1 MSQSENKAENGIIY
15 IPAKTDLR
23 DRVVT
28 GGSSNSAYQKAIK
41 AAEEAIEQLSDEFDN
56 WLTVEVDRLDQSVA
70 TLKTKGWNDEDKD
83 VLFTISHDIKGQAT
97 TLGYPVI
104 TEICDTLCHLL
115 EKAPNYNHISL
126 KVIEIF
132 ASSIRSIIQ
141 QCQRGSENE
150 KANAISQGLRQM
162 AMKILTHE
170 ITQASQAKEKKETV

>member
-1 MSQSENKAENGIIY
+1 MNAKEKNIKNDIVY

-23 DRVVT
+23 DRVIT
-28 GGSSNSAYQKAIK
+28 GGSSNSAYQKAIR

-56 WLTVEVDRLDQSVA
+56 WLTEEVDRLDKAVA
-70 TLKTKGWNDEDKD
+70 TLKTNGWNDDDKD

-115 EKAPNYNHISL
+115 EKAPNYNNISL
-126 KVIEIF
+126 NVIEIF

-141 QCQRGSENE
+141 QCQRGSDNE
-150 KANAISQGLRQM
+150 KANAISQGLRAM

-170 ITQASQAKEKKETV
+170 IAQASQSNEKKETV

>member
-1 MSQSENKAENGIIY
+1 MSSSEKKAENDIVY

-23 DRVVT
+23 DRVTT

-56 WLTVEVDRLDQSVA
+56 WLSVEIDRLDQSVV
-70 TLKTKGWNDEDKD
+70 TLKSNGWNDEDKD
-83 VLFTISHDIKGQAT
+83 ELFTISHDIKGQAT

-115 EKAPNYNHISL
+115 EKIPDYSHISIN
-126 KVIEIF
+126 VIEIF
-132 ASSIRSIIQ
+132 ASCIRSIVQ
-141 QCQRGSENE
+141 QCQRGSDND

-170 ITQASQAKEKKETV
+170 IAQASKAK

>member
-1 MSQSENKAENGIIY
+1 MSSSEKKAENDIVY

-23 DRVVT
+23 DRVTT

-56 WLTVEVDRLDQSVA
+56 WLSVEIDRLDQSVV
-70 TLKTKGWNDEDKD
+70 TLKKNGWNDEDKD
-83 VLFTISHDIKGQAT
+83 ELFTISHDIKGQAT

-115 EKAPNYNHISL
+115 EKIPDYSHISIN
-126 KVIEIF
+126 VIEIF
-132 ASSIRSIIQ
+132 ASSIRSIVQ

-170 ITQASQAKEKKETV
+170 IAQASQAK

>member
-1 MSQSENKAENGIIY
+1 MSSSEKKAENDIVY

-23 DRVVT
+23 DRVTT

-56 WLTVEVDRLDQSVA
+56 WLSVEIDRLDQSVT
-70 TLKTKGWNDEDKD
+70 TLKTNGWNDEDKD
-83 VLFTISHDIKGQAT
+83 ELFTVSHDIKGQAT

-115 EKAPNYNHISL
+115 EKIPDYSHISIN
-126 KVIEIF
+126 VIEIF
-132 ASSIRSIIQ
+132 ASSIRSIVQ

-170 ITQASQAKEKKETV
+170 IAQATQAK

>member
-1 MSQSENKAENGIIY
+1 MSQSEKKANSDVVY
-15 IPAKTDLR
+15 IPPKTDLR

-28 GGSSNSAYQKAIK
+28 GGSANSAYQKAIK
-41 AAEEAIEQLSDEFDN
+41 AAEEAIEQLSGEFDD

-70 TLKTKGWNDEDKD
+70 ILKTNGWNDDDKD
-83 VLFTISHDIKGQAT
+83 KLFTISHDIKGQAT

-115 EKAPNYNHISL
+115 EKTPNYTHISL
-126 KVIEIF
+126 NVIEIF

-141 QCQRGSENE
+141 QCQRGSEDE

-170 ITQASQAKEKKETV
+170 IAQASKAKQQKETT